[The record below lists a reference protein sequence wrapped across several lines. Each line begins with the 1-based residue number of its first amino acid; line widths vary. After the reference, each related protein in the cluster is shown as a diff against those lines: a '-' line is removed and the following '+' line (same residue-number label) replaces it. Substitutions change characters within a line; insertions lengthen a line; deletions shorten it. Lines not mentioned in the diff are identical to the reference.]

1 MKYQFNWIH
10 TDPQEDK
17 KDCKYR
23 IDKNK
28 CDIKKKKCNKCPFY
42 VKWQDGVMATHQS
55 R

>member
-10 TDPQEDK
+10 TDPYEDK

-28 CDIKKKKCNKCPFY
+28 CDIKKKKCSKCPFY
-42 VKWQDGVMATHQS
+42 VTEHKNVDNC
-55 R
+55 RLL